1 MLNARWDKKLAPFFV
16 GNRFISP
23 GFDDPYMFPEYLN
36 QLFYLVGEIVV
47 FMAVI
52 ILILSVIVALLILYS
67 FKTGNFFAARYMLL
81 GIILLESVIK
91 ALFWAARADDSMVD
105 DVGVR
110 LRNYINE
117 KEFSKTPLEKRF
129 IFMPQ
134 CVRSTECPAKLTP
147 EGIKCVNCGRCGVG
161 EAKKY
166 AEGIGYRFF
175 IVPGSSFIKRI
186 IKKYRPGA
194 IVGVGCHME
203 IKEGLDLCQSHAIPA
218 LGVPLSNAGCVATTL
233 DWEQFYEA
241 ITEKGSLQK
250 DTSESRRRE
259 KES

>member
-1 MLNARWDKKLAPFFV
+1 
-16 GNRFISP
+16 
-23 GFDDPYMFPEYLN
+23 MFPGYLN
-36 QLFYLVGEIVV
+36 QLFFLVGEAVV
-47 FMAVI
+47 FAAI
-52 ILILSVIVALLILYS
+52 IVLILSILVAMLIFYS

-91 ALFWAARADDSMVD
+91 ALFWLARADDSMVD

-117 KEFSKTPLEKRF
+117 KEFLKTPCERRF

-147 EGIKCVNCGRCGVG
+147 EGIKCVNCGRCGIG

-166 AEGIGYRFF
+166 AEGMGYRFF

-203 IKEGLDLCQSHAIPA
+203 IKEGLDLCHSHAIPA
-218 LGVPLSNAGCVATTL
+218 KGVPLSKAGCVATTL
-233 DWEQFYEA
+233 DWEVFYEA
-241 ITEKGSLQK
+241 ITEGGSSQRDAAK
-250 DTSESRRRE
+250 ADEDGKRPET
-259 KES
+259 

>member
-1 MLNARWDKKLAPFFV
+1 
-16 GNRFISP
+16 
-23 GFDDPYMFPEYLN
+23 
-36 QLFYLVGEIVV
+36 
-47 FMAVI
+47 
-52 ILILSVIVALLILYS
+52 
-67 FKTGNFFAARYMLL
+67 MLL
-81 GIILLESVIK
+81 GIILLENVIK
-91 ALFWAARADDSMVD
+91 ALFWLARADDSMVD

-117 KEFSKTPLEKRF
+117 KEFLKTPIEKRF

-147 EGIKCVNCGRCGVG
+147 EGIKCVNCGRCSIG

-166 AEGIGYRFF
+166 AEGMGYRFF

-203 IKEGLDLCQSHAIPA
+203 IKEGLDLCHSHAIPA
-218 LGVPLSNAGCVATTL
+218 KGVPLSKAGCVATTL
-233 DWEQFYEA
+233 DWELFYEA
-241 ITEKGSLQK
+241 IAEIGSPQK
-250 DTSESRRRE
+250 DALPKADEENERYET
-259 KES
+259 

>member
-1 MLNARWDKKLAPFFV
+1 
-16 GNRFISP
+16 
-23 GFDDPYMFPEYLN
+23 MFPEYLN
-36 QLFYLVGEIVV
+36 QLFYLVGEVVV

-52 ILILSVIVALLILYS
+52 VLILSISVTLLILYS

-81 GIILLESVIK
+81 GIILLEDVIK
-91 ALFWAARADDSMVD
+91 ALFWLARADDSMVD

-117 KEFSKTPLEKRF
+117 KEFLKTPCEKRF

-147 EGIKCVNCGRCGVG
+147 EGIICVNCGRCSIG

-166 AEGIGYRFF
+166 AEGMGYRFF

-203 IKEGLDLCQSHAIPA
+203 IKEGLDLCHSHAIPA
-218 LGVPLSNAGCVATTL
+218 KGVPLSKAGCVATTL

-241 ITEKGSLQK
+241 ITEKGSPQK
-250 DTSESRRRE
+250 DALLKADEEKKRPE
-259 KES
+259 KET